1 MAWST
6 PLTAVSNSPL
16 TAAQWNASVRD
27 NLLETAPA
35 KATASGR
42 LFVSAGANSIAE
54 RQVGISSVLTS
65 ETTTSTSA
73 TNLATVGP
81 SVTMT
86 TGSRVIVILGSYM
99 SNSTVSGTNSMFLEV
114 SGATTLAPTD
124 PAMAVHFRSSS
135 AAGEAQLSYA
145 FPVDLTPG
153 TNTFTA
159 RYAVNLGTG
168 TFGRRRL
175 IVLPFG

>member
-6 PLTAVSNSPL
+6 PLTAVSNSTL

-27 NLLETAPA
+27 NFLETAPA
-35 KATASGR
+35 KATTAGR
-42 LFVSAGANSIAE
+42 LIVTTGANSIAE
-54 RQVGISSVLTS
+54 RQVGTASVLTS
-65 ETTTSTSA
+65 ETTASTSP

-81 SVTMT
+81 TLTMT

-114 SGATTLAPTD
+114 SGATTVAATD
-124 PAMAVHFRSSS
+124 PALAVHFRSSS

-145 FPVDLTPG
+145 FPLDLTAG
-153 TNTFTA
+153 SNTFTA
-159 RYAVNLGTG
+159 KYAVNLGTG
-168 TFGRRRL
+168 TFSRRR
-175 IVLPFG
+175 IIILPFG